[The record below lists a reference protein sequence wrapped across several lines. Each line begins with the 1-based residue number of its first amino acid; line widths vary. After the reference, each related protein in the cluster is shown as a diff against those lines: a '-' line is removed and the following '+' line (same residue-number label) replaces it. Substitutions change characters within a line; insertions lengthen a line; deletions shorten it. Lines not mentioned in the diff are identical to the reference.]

1 MHSRM
6 DGLISTGAGQVKAV
20 RARLGGL
27 HGVFTTL
34 AKQHGEVSAL
44 MRALRN
50 DPEKC
55 DDLWP
60 EIRRELLS
68 HERAELAVVYP
79 ALRECGEIQLAD
91 RHDKEASE
99 MEQLIARLEELDDE
113 QMFMAS
119 FGDLC
124 DAVLHHA
131 KEEEKE
137 IFPRAEKALGKERA
151 AQLDQACL
159 GAKQR
164 IARAIGDADGG
175 AL

>member
-27 HGVFTTL
+27 LGVFTTL
-34 AKQHGEVSAL
+34 AKQHGEVAAL
-44 MRALRN
+44 MRRLRN
-50 DPEKC
+50 DPDKC

-79 ALRECGEIQLAD
+79 ALRECGEIALVE
-91 RHDKEASE
+91 RHEREASQ
-99 MEQLIARLEELDDE
+99 MEQLVARLEELDDD
-113 QMFMAS
+113 QVFMAS
-119 FGDLC
+119 FGDLV

-131 KEEEKE
+131 DEEEKE
-137 IFPRAEKALGKERA
+137 IFPRAEKALGKQRA
-151 AQLDQACL
+151 AALDQAFL
-159 GAKQR
+159 GAKEK
-164 IARAIGDADGG
+164 ILRAIADADGG
-175 AL
+175 TR